1 MSKKEKIL
9 AKLSEQRKGLKKV
22 NLSLIGDL
30 QNDNEAIKSIDLQNV
45 YDLAFTDYEFA
56 LGKFEEAQRSVEE
69 FIGSFDRL
77 SDAVDNVE
85 DLLISA
91 GQNLSEIKNQLDSL
105 GIEPNAEINMIEDE
119 LRESETMVVNARQD
133 LQSFQY
139 NRLERIID

>member
-9 AKLSEQRKGLKKV
+9 AKLSEQRKGLKKI

-30 QNDNEAIKSIDLQNV
+30 QNDNEAIKSIDLQNA

-69 FIGSFDRL
+69 FIDSYNGL
-77 SDAVDNVE
+77 TEAVANTE
-85 DLLISA
+85 NLLMSA
-91 GQNLSEIKNQLDSL
+91 DQSLSEIKNQLDSL
-105 GIEPNAEINMIEDE
+105 GIEPNAEINMIEEE
-119 LRESETMVVNARQD
+119 LRESETLVVNARQD

>member
-30 QNDNEAIKSIDLQNV
+30 QNANEAIKDIDLRNA

-69 FIGSFDRL
+69 FIDSYNGL
-77 SDAVDNVE
+77 TEAVANTE
-85 DLLISA
+85 NLLMSA
-91 GQNLSEIKNQLDSL
+91 DQSLSEIKNQLDSL
-105 GIEPNAEINMIEDE
+105 GIEPNAEINMIEEE
-119 LRESETMVVNARQD
+119 LRESETMVVNASQD

>member
-9 AKLSEQRKGLKKV
+9 AKLSEQRNWLKKI
-22 NLSLIGDL
+22 NLSLIGEL
-30 QNDNEAIKSIDLQNV
+30 QNANEALKDIELQNA

-69 FIGSFDRL
+69 FIDSYNGL
-77 SDAVDNVE
+77 TEAVANTE
-85 DLLISA
+85 NLLMSA
-91 GQNLSEIKNQLDSL
+91 DQSLSEIKNQLDSL
-105 GIEPNAEINMIEDE
+105 GIEPNAEINMIEEE
-119 LRESETMVVNARQD
+119 LRESETLVVNARQD